1 MIFCLGWMSSIPE
14 LTLLPTSQILA
25 ALGLYCP
32 SPSERCISLLV
43 RKRVILWCLQ
53 KGSGCCGQSV
63 TCVPGWPVNYLGGC
77 GSGSRSHYSFLEQPG
92 RAKYV
97 HHEAIKIL
105 LFAMDH
111 VIAQILYPK
120 FLYADWPAFSSI
132 VCKWLS
138 FDYCPLGSCLVTI
151 QRSWCSYLWPYGTWF

>member
-32 SPSERCISLLV
+32 SPSKRCISLLI

-53 KGSGCCGQSV
+53 KGSDCCGQSV
-63 TCVPGWPVNYLGGC
+63 ACLPGWPVNYLGGC

-111 VIAQILYPK
+111 VIAQILYISQVP
-120 FLYADWPAFSSI
+120 LRWLTCLLINCLQMI
-132 VCKWLS
+132 VIWLL
-138 FDYCPLGSCLVTI
+138 PLGKLFSDN
-151 QRSWCSYLWPYGTWF
+151 